1 MAEIRQAGLWK
12 AISIKDVAG
21 PTPANLLPFA
31 EKALVEKL
39 QGRSS
44 NLPSWTTCVSF
55 LGASPIRRC
64 HHHLCP
70 QAKCNC
76 AGCDG
81 CNFSEHAG
89 RDPWVVGCAQ
99 LEIHGFWRLVDGIV
113 SGRFSKCLEANSW
126 NHCRGCCFFWQS

>member
-31 EKALVEKL
+31 EKALVEKVARVVPQNESVL
-39 QGRSS
+39 RLASLGKSPKFGLHY
-44 NLPSWTTCVSF
+44 LPLLFRVPFPHGSRGHHSW
-55 LGASPIRRC
+55 
-64 HHHLCP
+64 CP

-89 RDPWVVGCAQ
+89 RRPVGNFDGLLP
-99 LEIHGFWRLVDGIV
+99 LEIMD
-113 SGRFSKCLEANSW
+113 LEDL
-126 NHCRGCCFFWQS
+126 

>member
-1 MAEIRQAGLWK
+1 MWHKIRQAGLWK

-31 EKALVEKL
+31 EKAKEKKVARKVVPQNESVL
-39 QGRSS
+39 RLESLGISQVWTS
-44 NLPSWTTCVSF
+44 LPAVSCSGTFSPWTTQ
-55 LGASPIRRC
+55 R

-89 RDPWVVGCAQ
+89 RDPWETSTV
-99 LEIHGFWRLVDGIV
+99 
-113 SGRFSKCLEANSW
+113 
-126 NHCRGCCFFWQS
+126 CCH

>member
-64 HHHLCP
+64 HHHGALRP
-70 QAKCNC
+70 NAIVPGATAAISQSMQAGTRGKLRRFAATRN
-76 AGCDG
+76 
-81 CNFSEHAG
+81 
-89 RDPWVVGCAQ
+89 PW
-99 LEIHGFWRLVDGIV
+99 IWRI
-113 SGRFSKCLEANSW
+113 
-126 NHCRGCCFFWQS
+126 CRWDRFWQVLQVS